1 MSREQIIGPDELA
14 QFIRKVDGDNRMGA
28 GALAKAILDWLNVT
42 PIGRSESLVSGEKL
56 EVIESMVM
64 NLDPVVESNV
74 SNEDVL
80 MLVNAV
86 RSLQIRCHLLE
97 NS

>member
-1 MSREQIIGPDELA
+1 MSRELIMGPDELA

-28 GALAKAILDWLNVT
+28 GALAEAIFDWLKVT
-42 PIGRSESLVSGEKL
+42 PTDHSEPLVSGDKL

-64 NLDPVVESNV
+64 NLDPVVESSV
-74 SNEDVL
+74 SNGDVL
-80 MLVNAV
+80 ILVNAV

-97 NS
+97 RS